1 MRSNT
6 KQALL
11 VTVVGVTLFVALLRL
26 SDVLAF
32 AAQLVDLV
40 LPILAGGI
48 LALFL
53 SVPMAGLE
61 KRLGRLFAKAR
72 KQPSGK
78 ALHLLSFLLTLLGVV
93 LVLVLALT
101 LLIPELVQSF
111 HSLYLQIEANIPR
124 WTAYL
129 HAQDPDMGWLMSR
142 LEGIDWEQLLHKVT
156 SGLDTVLVNAAGA
169 VSATVNLVVTAS
181 FALIISVYLS
191 LGAQSLGHQART
203 LVRAY
208 LKPGHAAWVL
218 KFCRLFRQSFANFL
232 TGQCSE
238 AVILGMLFNDKL
250 TLHLSNVRAFRLDMR
265 LMKNIFYIG
274 VPSGV
279 ENGMFQLGRLVLFS
293 LISTFGTASMVA
305 NAIGNTIANFNC
317 FAGQAINL
325 GLAAV
330 VSQCVGAG
338 EFDQARAYMKKI
350 VKWTY
355 GIMAVVNLTI
365 IALLPL
371 IMRVYNV
378 SPEAE
383 KLAVTVS
390 LIHGISSIFLWIPA
404 FTIPSFLRA
413 AGDAQFTMLASMTT
427 MWLVRV
433 LLAYV
438 LGRYLGYGVVGVWFA
453 HAILDWLVRGSVFIL
468 RYRSGKWESM
478 GIKT

>member
-93 LVLVLALT
+93 LVLALT

-156 SGLDTVLVNAAGA
+156 SGLDTVLVNAA
-169 VSATVNLVVTAS
+169 VNLVVTAS

-238 AVILGMLFNDKL
+238 AVILGMLMSLAFSLFRIPYGSLVGML
-250 TLHLSNVRAFRLDMR
+250 TAICAIIPYVGALLSCVISVFLVLLVDPLLAVRALLVYLAVQFIENQFIYPRVVGKSVGLSPLYTLVAAM
-265 LMKNIFYIG
+265 IG
-274 VPSGV
+274 GKLF
-279 ENGMFQLGRLVLFS
+279 GILGILFFIP
-293 LISTFGTASMVA
+293 LT
-305 NAIGNTIANFNC
+305 
-317 FAGQAINL
+317 
-325 GLAAV
+325 AV
-330 VSQCVGAG
+330 VL
-338 EFDQARAYMKKI
+338 EL
-350 VKWTY
+350 VKED
-355 GIMAVVNLTI
+355 AC
-365 IALLPL
+365 
-371 IMRVYNV
+371 RR
-378 SPEAE
+378 
-383 KLAVTVS
+383 
-390 LIHGISSIFLWIPA
+390 
-404 FTIPSFLRA
+404 LRTKETL
-413 AGDAQFTMLASMTT
+413 Q
-427 MWLVRV
+427 
-433 LLAYV
+433 
-438 LGRYLGYGVVGVWFA
+438 
-453 HAILDWLVRGSVFIL
+453 
-468 RYRSGKWESM
+468 
-478 GIKT
+478 

>member
-61 KRLGRLFAKAR
+61 KRLGRLFAKVR

-156 SGLDTVLVNAAGA
+156 SGLDTV
-169 VSATVNLVVTAS
+169 NLVVTAS

-238 AVILGMLFNDKL
+238 AVILGMLMSLAFSLFRIPYGSLVGML
-250 TLHLSNVRAFRLDMR
+250 TAICAIIPYVGALLSCVISVFLVLLVDPLLAVRALLVYLAVQFIENQFIYPRVVGKSVGLSPLYTLVAAM
-265 LMKNIFYIG
+265 IG
-274 VPSGV
+274 GKLF
-279 ENGMFQLGRLVLFS
+279 GILGILFFIP
-293 LISTFGTASMVA
+293 LT
-305 NAIGNTIANFNC
+305 
-317 FAGQAINL
+317 
-325 GLAAV
+325 AV
-330 VSQCVGAG
+330 VL
-338 EFDQARAYMKKI
+338 EL
-350 VKWTY
+350 VKED
-355 GIMAVVNLTI
+355 VC
-365 IALLPL
+365 
-371 IMRVYNV
+371 RR
-378 SPEAE
+378 
-383 KLAVTVS
+383 
-390 LIHGISSIFLWIPA
+390 
-404 FTIPSFLRA
+404 LRTKETL
-413 AGDAQFTMLASMTT
+413 Q
-427 MWLVRV
+427 
-433 LLAYV
+433 
-438 LGRYLGYGVVGVWFA
+438 
-453 HAILDWLVRGSVFIL
+453 
-468 RYRSGKWESM
+468 
-478 GIKT
+478 